1 MVEINEVV
9 VLNKSMHACVKQ
21 QIRILKTGC
30 SMSYKDFIM
39 FQFVGIGLELIWD
52 AHDKS
57 AC

>member
-21 QIRILKTGC
+21 EIRILKTGC

-39 FQFVGIGLELIWD
+39 FQFVGI
-52 AHDKS
+52 
-57 AC
+57 